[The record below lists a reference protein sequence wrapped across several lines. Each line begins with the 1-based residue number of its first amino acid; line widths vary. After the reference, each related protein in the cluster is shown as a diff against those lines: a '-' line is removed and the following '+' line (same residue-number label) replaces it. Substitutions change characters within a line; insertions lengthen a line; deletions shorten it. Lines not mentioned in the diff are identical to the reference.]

1 MKLTFRNG
9 RVVEAKAP
17 TDEDTDDADTEET
30 EE

>member
-9 RVVEAKAP
+9 RVVEAEAP
-17 TDEDTDDADTEET
+17 IDEDTDDADAEES